1 MFYNA
6 YEIVQFGWKKEAVP
20 IVHEKK
26 SLVLNSLVI
35 WLICVFLETLV
46 V

>member
-26 SLVLNSLVI
+26 SLIARFFN
-35 WLICVFLETLV
+35 WLFG
-46 V
+46 